1 MVASEFRQARRKNCP
16 VVKAKCDAYVRS
28 LEAQH
33 PEGEHALAAELE
45 RPACMDN
52 AKNAN
57 PKGDATLK
65 RKRERHSRAGNVSR
79 SKFPVTEKQKALQK
93 CDQAGAPIDAS
104 QLAQALS
111 SALGVL
117 TFHGADGKIFRL
129 LQFGGPLAG
138 LLFEL
143 PP

>member
-1 MVASEFRQARRKNCP
+1 M
-16 VVKAKCDAYVRS
+16 
-28 LEAQH
+28 
-33 PEGEHALAAELE
+33 
-45 RPACMDN
+45 
-52 AKNAN
+52 
-57 PKGDATLK
+57 
-65 RKRERHSRAGNVSR
+65 
-79 SKFPVTEKQKALQK
+79 TEKQKALQK